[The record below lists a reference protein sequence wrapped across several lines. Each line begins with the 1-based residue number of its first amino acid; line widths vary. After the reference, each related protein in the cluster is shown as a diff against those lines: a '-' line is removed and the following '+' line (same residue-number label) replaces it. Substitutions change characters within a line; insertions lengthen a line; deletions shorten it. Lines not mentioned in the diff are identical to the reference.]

1 MARLRGRISHVHRE
15 VAIREPRRMR
25 AIVIIAVAISLVV
38 AIVVVALH
46 PKFKKIEK
54 RGPPPESVVTVL
66 LGDVTVT
73 TATIANTFN
82 KWSDF
87 DRPDRI
93 GSYPNKFPN
102 GSQWSNFFLFD
113 KAESQDTLFPTDEEI
128 LLDRGADAFVE
139 RYVSIPAQLR
149 AQDFYLYEPSGDF
162 YWDSEYF
169 YAGQPAKFRCS
180 FLIHLEAAGTS
191 TTKVEIFEYQP
202 TIWVGE
208 YLGMS
213 AHAIFPTMLHDIR
226 SAESTTVDRKN
237 LLAMIQ
243 AAAASNQNHQPGSSA
258 K

>member
-1 MARLRGRISHVHRE
+1 MNRK
-15 VAIREPRRMR
+15 R
-25 AIVIIAVAISLVV
+25 AIVLSTIAALFIVAIASI
-38 AIVVVALH
+38 AGY
-46 PKFKKIEK
+46 PKFKNVEK
-54 RGPPPESVVTVL
+54 RGPSPEAVTAIVPE
-66 LGDVTVT
+66 DASATAVT
-73 TATIANTFN
+73 IGNTFN

-93 GSYPNKFPN
+93 GSYQNKFLP
-102 GSQWSNFFLFD
+102 GSQWSHFFLFD
-113 KAESQDTLFPTDEEI
+113 KTEAQHTLFPTDEEI
-128 LLDRGADAFVE
+128 LLDRGTDVFVE

-149 AQDFYLYEPSGDF
+149 AHDFYLYEPRGDY

-180 FLIHLEAAGTS
+180 FLIHLEAAGNS

-213 AHAIFPTMLHDIR
+213 AHALLPSMLHDIR

-237 LLAMIQ
+237 LLATIQ
-243 AAAASNQNHQPGSSA
+243 TAATPIP
-258 K
+258 